1 MADWMIQCEQV
12 SKRYRLGSIGSGTL
26 SGDLS
31 SFFQKLG
38 PRNRRYLPDQ
48 RGNSFWSLKDV
59 SFSVNRGDVFGIIGN
74 NGAGKSTLLK
84 ILSQITRPTSG
95 RVLLNGR
102 VASLLEVGT
111 GFHPDLSGRE
121 NIFLNG
127 SILGMSRSEIR
138 NKFDEIVSFAGVET
152 FLDTPVKR
160 YSSGMYVRLGFAVAA
175 HLEPEILVVDEVL
188 AVGDHA
194 FQQKCLGKMQD
205 ISSEGKTVLF
215 VSHSLSSVKRL
226 CNRGL
231 LLDHGVPVAVGGMN
245 EVLDT
250 YQGQIQEHEAGIRRI
265 IPERSQG
272 FFTSWR
278 LMGDGLPGMHSIYS
292 RSYIRFL
299 VAFTAREQLRNVE
312 VRMLVRYQQLV
323 IAHATSRA
331 SNSSISLEPGQ
342 YCFEFSFDFP
352 IRDAQFDVVF
362 ILSSFGRVI
371 DQWESATRLTV
382 LDRFDAYVDAGMLHP
397 DVRFEVHEGGDFEMQ
412 QGTKVRTENVESYA
426 G

>member
-1 MADWMIQCEQV
+1 
-12 SKRYRLGSIGSGTL
+12 
-26 SGDLS
+26 
-31 SFFQKLG
+31 
-38 PRNRRYLPDQ
+38 
-48 RGNSFWSLKDV
+48 
-59 SFSVNRGDVFGIIGN
+59 
-74 NGAGKSTLLK
+74 
-84 ILSQITRPTSG
+84 
-95 RVLLNGR
+95 
-102 VASLLEVGT
+102 
-111 GFHPDLSGRE
+111 
-121 NIFLNG
+121 
-127 SILGMSRSEIR
+127 MSRQEIR
-138 NKFDEIVSFAGVET
+138 AKFDEIVSFAGVET

-215 VSHSLSSVKRL
+215 VSHSLPSVKRL

-231 LLDHGVPVAVGGMN
+231 LLDHGVPVAVGSIN
-245 EVLDT
+245 HVLDT
-250 YQGQIQEHEAGIRRI
+250 YQGEMHEQEAGIRRL
-265 IPERSQG
+265 IPERGQG
-272 FFTSWR
+272 YFTSWR
-278 LMGDGLPGMHSIYS
+278 LIGDDLPGTHSIYS

-299 VAFTAREQLRNVE
+299 AGFTARESLRNVE

-331 SNSSISLEPGQ
+331 EVGSVSLEPGS
-342 YCFEFSFDFP
+342 YCFEFAFDFP

-362 ILSSFGRVI
+362 ILSSFGKVV

-397 DVRFEVHEGGDFEMQ
+397 DVRFQVYEGAGPVPQ
-412 QGTKVRTENVESYA
+412 AHVENVESYA
-426 G
+426 REEKA